1 MTSALISKENSE
13 AKFTMTFTA
22 EEFDAATDAAYKAT
36 KGRYSVDGFR
46 KGKAPRNMIEKWYG
60 EGVFFNDAIDTLLN
74 SNYPK
79 ALDELNIDPI
89 SNPDIK
95 FSEEKIEKH
104 KGFTVTVTVQVV
116 PEFEVKD
123 YKGIKAER
131 PIHKVTDED
140 LERELG
146 FSQKKNARLVKR
158 DGAAED
164 GDTVILDYAGFCEDN
179 QFDGGTAENQSLK
192 LGSNTF
198 IPGFEDQLVGV
209 KAGDD
214 KDVNVTFP
222 KEYHEASL
230 AGKDATFKCHIHE
243 VKYEQLPELDD
254 EFAKD
259 VSEFDTLD
267 EYKADLRKKLEESAE
282 KAAEYSGKDAVIKK
296 LVELNPIAV
305 PQVMIDDE
313 AQNMLQE
320 FAQQMAYQN
329 LSLKD
334 YCQLLGKKESEL
346 VDEFKP
352 QAEERLKARLTV
364 DAVAKAEGMEVSQE
378 ELDAEYANMAAQ
390 YGLEVEKLKTMLIG
404 EGNEKYLKQDILNRK
419 AIDFL
424 YANAELTDKEDE
436 PATVTEVK

>member
-46 KGKAPRNMIEKWYG
+46 KGKAPRSMIEKWYG

-79 ALDELNIDPI
+79 ALDELDIEPI
-89 SNPDIK
+89 SSPDIK

-123 YKGIKAER
+123 YKGIKADR
-131 PIHKVTDED
+131 PVHKVTDED
-140 LERELG
+140 VERELG
-146 FSQKKNARLVKR
+146 YSQKKNARLIKR
-158 DGAAED
+158 DGAAEN
-164 GDTVILDYAGFCEDN
+164 GDTVILDYAGFCGED
-179 QFDGGTAENQSLK
+179 QFAGGTAENQSLK
-192 LGSNTF
+192 LGSGTF
-198 IPGFEDQLVGV
+198 IPGFEEQLVGC

-222 KEYHEASL
+222 NEYHEESL

-305 PQVMIDDE
+305 PAVMIEDE

-329 LSLKD
+329 LTLKD
-334 YCQLLGKKESEL
+334 YCKFLGKKESEL
-346 VDEFKP
+346 ADEFKP
-352 QAEERLKARLTV
+352 QAEERLRARLTV
-364 DAVAKAEGMEVSQE
+364 DAVAKAEGMTVSQE

-390 YGLEVEKLKTMLIG
+390 YGLEVDKLKTMLIG
-404 EGNEKYLKQDILNRK
+404 EGNEKYVKQDILNRK

-424 YANAELTDKEDE
+424 YANAELTDKEEE

>member
-1 MTSALISKENSE
+1 MTSELISKENSE

-36 KGRYSVDGFR
+36 RGKYAIDGFR
-46 KGKAPRNMIEKWYG
+46 KGKAPRSMIEKWYG

-74 SNYPK
+74 TNYPK
-79 ALDELNIDPI
+79 TLDELGIDPI
-89 SNPDIK
+89 ASPSIK

-104 KGFTVTVTVQVV
+104 KGFTVTVTVAVV
-116 PEFEVKD
+116 PEFEVKN
-123 YKGIKAER
+123 YKGIKADR
-131 PIHKVTDED
+131 IIHKVTDED
-140 LERELG
+140 VTRELG
-146 FSQKKNARLVKR
+146 YSQKKNARLIKR
-158 DGAAED
+158 EGAAEN
-164 GDTVILDYAGFCEDN
+164 GDTVILDYAGFCGDN

-198 IPGFEDQLVGV
+198 IPGFEEQLVGC

-230 AGKDATFKCHIHE
+230 AGKDATFKCHVHE

-267 EYKADLRKKLEESAE
+267 EYKADLKKKLEESAV
-282 KAAEYSGKDAVIKK
+282 KAAEYTGKDAVVQK
-296 LVELNPIAV
+296 LVELNPITV

-313 AQNMLQE
+313 ANNMLQE
-320 FAQQMAYQN
+320 FAQQMSYQN
-329 LSLKD
+329 LTIKD
-334 YCQLLGKKESEL
+334 YCKFLGKKESEL
-346 VDEFKP
+346 VEEFKP
-352 QAEERLKARLTV
+352 QAEQRLKARLTV
-364 DAVAKAEGMEVSQE
+364 EAVAKAEGMTVSDE
-378 ELDAEYANMAAQ
+378 ELDTEYKNMAAQ
-390 YGLEVEKLKTMLIG
+390 YGIEFEKLKTMLIG
-404 EGNEKYLKQDILNRK
+404 EGNEKYIKQDILNRK

-424 YANAELTDKEDE
+424 YENAELTDKEEE
-436 PATVTEVK
+436 PATVSEVK

>member
-60 EGVFFNDAIDTLLN
+60 EAVFFNDAIDTLLN

-79 ALDELNIDPI
+79 ALDELDIEPI
-89 SNPDIK
+89 SRPDIK

-104 KGFTVTVTVQVV
+104 KGFTVTVTVSVV
-116 PEFEVKD
+116 PEFEVKN
-123 YKGIKAER
+123 YKGIKADR
-131 PIHKVTDED
+131 PIHKVTEED
-140 LERELG
+140 ITRELG
-146 FSQKKNARLVKR
+146 YSQKKNARLIKR
-158 DGAAED
+158 EGAAEN
-164 GDTVILDYAGFCEDN
+164 GDTVILDYAGFCGEE
-179 QFDGGTAENQSLK
+179 QFEGGTAENQSLT

-198 IPGFEDQLVGV
+198 IPGFEDQLVGCN
-209 KAGDD
+209 AGDD

-267 EYKADLRKKLEESAE
+267 EYKADIKKKLEESAE
-282 KAAEYSGKDAVIKK
+282 KAAEYAGKDAVIRK
-296 LVELNPIAV
+296 LVELNPITI
-305 PQVMIDDE
+305 PQVMIEDE

-329 LSLKD
+329 LTLKD
-334 YCQLLGKKESEL
+334 YCKFLGKKESEL
-346 VDEFKP
+346 AEEFKP

-364 DAVAKAEGMEVSQE
+364 DAVAKAEGLTVSQE

-390 YGLEVEKLKTMLIG
+390 YGLEVEKLKTMLVG
-404 EGNEKYLKQDILNRK
+404 EGNEKYIKQDILNRK

-424 YANAELTDKEDE
+424 YANAELTDKEEE

>member
-89 SNPDIK
+89 SRPDIK
-95 FSEEKIEKH
+95 FSEERIEKH
-104 KGFTVTVTVQVV
+104 KGFTVTVTVAVV
-116 PEFEVKD
+116 PEFEVKN
-123 YKGIKAER
+123 YKGIKADR

-140 LERELG
+140 VARELG
-146 FSQKKNARLVKR
+146 YSQKKNARLIKR
-158 DGAAED
+158 DGAAEN

-179 QFDGGTAENQSLK
+179 QFDGGTAENQSLT
-192 LGSNTF
+192 LGSGTF
-198 IPGFEDQLVGV
+198 IPGFEEQLVGA

-214 KDVNVTFP
+214 KDVNVIFP

>member
-36 KGRYSVDGFR
+36 KGRYTVDGFR

-131 PIHKVTDED
+131 PIHKVTDAD
-140 LERELG
+140 VERELG

-158 DGAAED
+158 EGAAEN
-164 GDTVILDYAGFCEDN
+164 GDTVILDYAGFCGDN